1 MPAIAGFYQPCSFE
15 FYLMILDT
23 CITDTWT
30 DADWEDA
37 IYDMLF
43 QQLMLEEEAARRMM
57 LPEPE

>member
-1 MPAIAGFYQPCSFE
+1 MT
-15 FYLMILDT
+15 LDT

-43 QQLMLEEEAARRMM
+43 QQIMLEEKAARELM
-57 LPEPE
+57 LPELE

>member
-1 MPAIAGFYQPCSFE
+1 MT
-15 FYLMILDT
+15 LDT
-23 CITDTWT
+23 CITDSWT

-43 QQLMLEEEAARRMM
+43 QEMLLEDEAARALM